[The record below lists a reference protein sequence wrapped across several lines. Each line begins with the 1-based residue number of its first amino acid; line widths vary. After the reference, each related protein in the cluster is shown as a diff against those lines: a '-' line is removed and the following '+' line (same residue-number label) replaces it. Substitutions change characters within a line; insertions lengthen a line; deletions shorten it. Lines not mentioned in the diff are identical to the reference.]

1 MKPFA
6 QMATIGR
13 LHNIHL
19 NIYTDLISGYGGWL
33 ITQTLTRA
41 PCNLPACVGHDHT
54 SS

>member
-19 NIYTDLISGYGGWL
+19 NIYVAPEETHRDNRQTSNTDK
-33 ITQTLTRA
+33 
-41 PCNLPACVGHDHT
+41 
-54 SS
+54 